1 MNLVHQEEKFCF
13 CLNSRLF
20 CSKLGLYFF
29 YSYWHY
35 HGHYTTNTTVTATY
49 ADTDTEVDDDADTDT
64 ITTDTNTA
72 AAAAAAIITTDY
84 NIKYINYTKNICT
97 PIATATTKPTI
108 KSKLNTKHCTNT
120 DYMYL

>member
-49 ADTDTEVDDDADTDT
+49 ADTEVDDDADTDT
-64 ITTDTNTA
+64 ITTDTNTAA

-108 KSKLNTKHCTNT
+108 KSMLNTKHCTNT

>member
-49 ADTDTEVDDDADTDT
+49 ADTEVDDDADTDT

-72 AAAAAAIITTDY
+72 AAVAAIITTDY